1 MASKDQLRKVALY
14 CNEYRPVFNSSVTS
28 QIQNSYEETK
38 SCTNCEHFTSDGKC
52 SIDLVDKILSSLA
65 MELDKK

>member
-14 CNEYRPVFNSSVTS
+14 CNEYRPVFESSISSSVDTS
-28 QIQNSYEETK
+28 YHETK
-38 SCTNCEHFTSDGKC
+38 SCKNCEHFTENGYCD
-52 SIDLVDKILSSLA
+52 IDLVDKVLSSLA